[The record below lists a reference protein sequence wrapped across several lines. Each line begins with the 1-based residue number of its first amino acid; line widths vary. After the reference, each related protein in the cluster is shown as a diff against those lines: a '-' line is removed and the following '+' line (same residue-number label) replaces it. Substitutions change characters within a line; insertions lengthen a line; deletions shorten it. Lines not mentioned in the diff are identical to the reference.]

1 MSPAEIAARLHDLAD
16 RMDAD
21 RAGHEHWEKHWRAR
35 RDGLREG
42 LSAGR
47 VRQLADDAVALR
59 NLASD
64 LAEEVPSVHP

>member
-1 MSPAEIAARLHDLAD
+1 MSPDQIAARLHDLAD

-35 RDGLREG
+35 HDGLREG

-47 VRQLADDAVALR
+47 VRQLADDARDVR
-59 NLASD
+59 NLAND
-64 LAEEVPSVHP
+64 IAKEGQ